1 MNRDLWARRAASILG
16 KKNVCKI
23 QSYLKFLLSFRHYY
37 YSEKITIEP
46 NKKRTAIFFIDG
58 KTIHGGLSDRLRG
71 LFSVYYYCQKR
82 NIEFKVYWVYPFKLQ
97 EYLLP
102 NKVNWLI
109 RKEDISY
116 NRNEVAFRFFNS
128 YSFMNDN
135 EKNYFKV
142 LDTTKKI
149 LHIYSNVTIHENMYQ
164 RFFTDLFRPSEVL
177 NKTLQKCLN
186 EIGDKY
192 ISIGFRFISLLGDF
206 EDTYNKFGTLNADE
220 KKEYIEHCINAII
233 QLHQKH
239 PNINK
244 ILVTSDS
251 TLFLSRATE
260 LPFVYIIPGA
270 ITHIDN
276 ANTENSKD
284 SDLKTFLDMLMISK
298 AELCYCYSYK
308 RMFKATKFA
317 RTAALIG
324 GRNFIEIN
332 E

>member
-1 MNRDLWARRAASILG
+1 
-16 KKNVCKI
+16 
-23 QSYLKFLLSFRHYY
+23 
-37 YSEKITIEP
+37 
-46 NKKRTAIFFIDG
+46 
-58 KTIHGGLSDRLRG
+58 
-71 LFSVYYYCQKR
+71 
-82 NIEFKVYWVYPFKLQ
+82 
-97 EYLLP
+97 
-102 NKVNWLI
+102 
-109 RKEDISY
+109 
-116 NRNEVAFRFFNS
+116 
-128 YSFMNDN
+128 MNDN

-177 NKTLQKCLN
+177 NQALQKYIN

-192 ISIGFRFISLLGDF
+192 ISIGFRFIGLLGDF

-220 KKEYIEHCINAII
+220 KEEYIEHCIKAII
-233 QLHQKH
+233 QLHKKH

-251 TLFLSRATE
+251 TLFLSRAKE
-260 LPFVYIIPGA
+260 LSFVYIIPGE

-276 ANTENSKD
+276 ENTENSKN
-284 SDLKTFLDMLMISK
+284 SDLKTFLDMLMISR

-308 RMFKATKFA
+308 NMFKATKFA

-324 GRNFIEIN
+324 ERNFIEII